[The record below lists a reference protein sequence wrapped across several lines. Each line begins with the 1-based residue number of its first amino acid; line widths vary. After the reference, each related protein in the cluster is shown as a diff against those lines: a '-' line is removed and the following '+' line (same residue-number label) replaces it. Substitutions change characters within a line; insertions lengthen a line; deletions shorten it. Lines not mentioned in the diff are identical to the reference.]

1 MATTLNVTTNFIGE
15 VAGEYIAAMIK
26 EANTISENL
35 VTVLPNVVSPQFV
48 RKIET
53 STGFIDYAC

>member
-1 MATTLNVTTNFIGE
+1 MATTANITTNFVGE
-15 VAGEYIAAMIK
+15 VAGEYIAEMIK
-26 EANTISENL
+26 EANTISQNL

-53 STGFIDYAC
+53 ATGFID